1 MTAAE
6 EGVLLLCSRLGDPD
20 CKPLTMPQF
29 RELGL
34 FVRASKPAGDPLRD
48 LTVSDLTALGYG
60 EEQAIR
66 VLRLLDRG
74 PALRQYL
81 SRGQRQDIHPMTF
94 RSASYPSRIKQQL
107 GHSCP
112 PLFFYRGNP
121 LLLEQPSI
129 AVVGSRKLHPE
140 NEAFARQAGRLAAKA
155 GLVLISG
162 GATGADRAAQEACL
176 EAGGSC
182 VIVVADRLDQHPAH
196 PRVLYLSADGYDLP
210 FTNYRALNRNPWIHM
225 LGNRTLAAQCT
236 YGTGGT
242 WQGCLDNLKHGW
254 SDLFVFDDGS
264 DGTIALK
271 ERGAIGI
278 TDLPS
283 LDALKKEQLSL
294 F

>member
-6 EGVLLLCSRLGDPD
+6 EGVLLLCCRLGDAN
-20 CKPLTMPQF
+20 CKPLTLPQF

-34 FVRASKPAGDPLRD
+34 FVRASRPAGDPLRD
-48 LTVSDLTALGYG
+48 LTISDLTTLGYE
-60 EEQAIR
+60 EEQAALI
-66 VLRLLDRG
+66 LHLLDRE

-81 SRGQRQDIHPMTF
+81 SRGQKQDIHPMTF
-94 RSASYPSRIKQQL
+94 RSASYPSRIKQRL

-112 PLFFYRGNP
+112 PVFFYRGDP
-121 LLLEQPSI
+121 TLLAHPSI
-129 AVVGSRKLHPE
+129 AVVGSRKLDPE
-140 NEAFARQAGRLAAKA
+140 NEAFARQAGRLAAENR
-155 GLVLISG
+155 LVLVSG
-162 GATGADRAAQEACL
+162 GAAGADRAAQEACL

-182 VIVVADRLDQHPAH
+182 VIVVADRLEQHPAH

-225 LGNRTLAAQCT
+225 LGDRTLAAQCT

-264 DGTIALK
+264 NGTNALK
-271 ERGAIGI
+271 ERGAVGI
-278 TDLPS
+278 TALSS